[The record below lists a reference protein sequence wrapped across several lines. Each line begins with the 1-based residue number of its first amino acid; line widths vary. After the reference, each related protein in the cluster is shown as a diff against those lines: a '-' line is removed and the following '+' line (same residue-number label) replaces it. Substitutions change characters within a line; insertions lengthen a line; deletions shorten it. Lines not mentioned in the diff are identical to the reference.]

1 MSKKGY
7 NETNMFKSSGLG
19 DAGSSGYWGEITAG
33 DKKMVDKGW
42 HRFWSMRGLSPPSDN
57 SSGHTFEKRKERDN
71 STIDSSEKE

>member
-19 DAGSSGYWGEITAG
+19 DAGSSGYWGEITAN

-42 HRFWSMRGLSPPSDN
+42 HRFWSMRGLSPPSGN
-57 SSGHTFEKRKERDN
+57 SLGHTFSKRKKRDN
-71 STIDSSEKE
+71 STIDTSEKE